1 MRPHDMKYIG
11 FKHQRENKQN
21 SDNLEYRNNPKVTE
35 WHGNSEMN
43 VYAWLN
49 CHSCLISNELSSELL
64 LFNAN
69 PAISSYSM
77 ARYHGENKLVFN
89 EVMMKSA
96 LY

>member
-1 MRPHDMKYIG
+1 
-11 FKHQRENKQN
+11 
-21 SDNLEYRNNPKVTE
+21 
-35 WHGNSEMN
+35 MN

-49 CHSCLISNELSSELL
+49 CHSCLISNELYSELYSELL

-89 EVMMKSA
+89 EEMMRSA